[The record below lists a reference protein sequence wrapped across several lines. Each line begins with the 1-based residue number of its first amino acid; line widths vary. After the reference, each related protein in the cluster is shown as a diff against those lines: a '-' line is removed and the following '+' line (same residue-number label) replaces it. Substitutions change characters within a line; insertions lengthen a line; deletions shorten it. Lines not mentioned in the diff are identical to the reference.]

1 MPTRALNPLN
11 SILAEDLR
19 LLLEQRHHNPGAILG
34 RHLDGAQCTV
44 RIRIPG
50 ARAAWLLPSKDPMT
64 RWDDTDLF
72 FWKGPTE
79 HLPVHYTY
87 QWEDESGAVQERTD
101 AYTFPLLL
109 SDEALGQFHHG
120 KHLHV
125 WQMLGAH
132 IQTIDGIRGTLFAVW
147 APNAERVSVV
157 GDFNDWDGRIHPMH
171 NRGYTGVWELF
182 IPDVSE
188 GCLYKFEI
196 RSRPHSTLLVKT
208 DPYGRAFEMRPG
220 TAARVCGSSMYR
232 WRDSDWMS
240 QRDGWQHKPISIYEV
255 HLGSW
260 RRHADGRFL
269 DYRELADE
277 LIPYVQQLGFT
288 HIELLPITEHPLD
301 ASWGYQT
308 TGFFAPT
315 SRHGDPD
322 GLREFVDRCHQ
333 AGIGVYLDWVPGHFP
348 RDGFGL
354 ARFDGSALYEHEDW
368 RRGEHREWGTLVF
381 NYARNEVRGFL
392 ISSALYWLEEFHIDG
407 LRVDAV
413 ASMLYLDYSRGPGE
427 WLPNRHGGN
436 EHLEAVDFLREL
448 NTVTHR
454 EAPGSVTIAEESTA
468 WPQVTR
474 PTYVGGLGFSMK
486 WNMGWMHDT
495 LRYMSKDPIYRHYEH
510 QDLTFG
516 LLYAFS
522 ENFVLPF
529 SHDEVVHGK
538 GSMWQKMPG
547 DEWQKMANLRLL
559 YTYML
564 TYPGKKLLFMG
575 SEMAQPW
582 EWRHDESLPWDQQA
596 DPRRQGLMRL
606 LGDLNRLY
614 REWPALHGQDFAA
627 DGFSW
632 IDCHDAAQS
641 VIAYRR
647 MCGPDE
653 VVVVLNF
660 TPIPRAGYR
669 VGVPRAGWYREV
681 LNSDAEIYGGSN
693 RGNAGGVASDALP
706 WMDHPHSLSVTLPPL
721 GGIILRHTGS
731 AS

>member
-1 MPTRALNPLN
+1 
-11 SILAEDLR
+11 
-19 LLLEQRHHNPGAILG
+19 
-34 RHLDGAQCTV
+34 
-44 RIRIPG
+44 
-50 ARAAWLLPSKDPMT
+50 
-64 RWDDTDLF
+64 
-72 FWKGPTE
+72 
-79 HLPVHYTY
+79 
-87 QWEDESGAVQERTD
+87 
-101 AYTFPLLL
+101 
-109 SDEALGQFHHG
+109 
-120 KHLHV
+120 
-125 WQMLGAH
+125 
-132 IQTIDGIRGTLFAVW
+132 
-147 APNAERVSVV
+147 
-157 GDFNDWDGRIHPMH
+157 
-171 NRGYTGVWELF
+171 
-182 IPDVSE
+182 
-188 GCLYKFEI
+188 
-196 RSRPHSTLLVKT
+196 
-208 DPYGRAFEMRPG
+208 
-220 TAARVCGSSMYR
+220 
-232 WRDSDWMS
+232 
-240 QRDGWQHKPISIYEV
+240 
-255 HLGSW
+255 
-260 RRHADGRFL
+260 
-269 DYRELADE
+269 
-277 LIPYVQQLGFT
+277 
-288 HIELLPITEHPLD
+288 
-301 ASWGYQT
+301 
-308 TGFFAPT
+308 
-315 SRHGDPD
+315 
-322 GLREFVDRCHQ
+322 
-333 AGIGVYLDWVPGHFP
+333 
-348 RDGFGL
+348 
-354 ARFDGSALYEHEDW
+354 
-368 RRGEHREWGTLVF
+368 
-381 NYARNEVRGFL
+381 
-392 ISSALYWLEEFHIDG
+392 IDG